1 MNLIPIQNTYS
12 IYDFHN
18 RALEIIQDEVYLDE
32 SDFDEIKRQKRQIN
46 PWTPA
51 LIDNGVSSIKDEN
64 SLSEP
69 QMTFYDHSTVMKTI
83 IEAANHAP
91 IWNETDESLDRK
103 RRQLDF
109 NSFNTSVFGF
119 GESLDAFLDVIPP
132 EVLESACANLTT
144 FFNDGGSLQN
154 FVSTT
159 LENSFCLD
167 PKNFPFTFSNF
178 FASNAG

>member
-51 LIDNGVSSIKDEN
+51 LIDNGVSLIKDEN

-144 FFNDGGSLQN
+144 FFNDGGSLQS

>member
-1 MNLIPIQNTYS
+1 MKPP
-12 IYDFHN
+12 
-18 RALEIIQDEVYLDE
+18 LDE

-51 LIDNGVSSIKDEN
+51 LIDNGLSLIKDEN
-64 SLSEP
+64 SLSKP
-69 QMTFYDHSTVMKTI
+69 QMTFYHHSTVMKTI

-109 NSFNTSVFGF
+109 NSFNTSVLGF

-144 FFNDGGSLQN
+144 FFNDGGSLQSL
-154 FVSTT
+154 VSTT

-167 PKNFPFTFSNF
+167 PLNFPVIFSNF